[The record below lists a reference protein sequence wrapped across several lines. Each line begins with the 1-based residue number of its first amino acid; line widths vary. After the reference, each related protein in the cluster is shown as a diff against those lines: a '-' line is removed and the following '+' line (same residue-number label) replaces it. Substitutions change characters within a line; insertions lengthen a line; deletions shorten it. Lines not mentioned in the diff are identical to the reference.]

1 MSTSLASSL
10 QLKRA
15 ETWSPESL
23 MHTSSSVR
31 QKHRKVTTVITVQW
45 SCRSLMILFLSSLM
59 FKMVIKICYIIKY
72 MLYIIKIKRLT
83 LQIIWQLM
91 AWVRIHVTLI
101 IINHQSS
108 LTQCA
113 NVWFFPLVCF
123 YSDHCQSN
131 WTETQCDNHRSF
143 GIWDCK
149 LLSKSWSVLLT
160 QVK

>member
-45 SCRSLMILFLSSLM
+45 SCRSLMILFLSSLT
-59 FKMVIKICYIIKY
+59 FKMVIKVCYIIKY
-72 MLYIIKIKRLT
+72 MLHIIKIKRLT

-101 IINHQSS
+101 IINHHWHGVPTFGSFLS
-108 LTQCA
+108 FVFTVTIARAIELKHNATIIAALAFETA
-113 NVWFFPLVCF
+113 NF
-123 YSDHCQSN
+123 YQKAGLYFWH
-131 WTETQCDNHRSF
+131 
-143 GIWDCK
+143 K
-149 LLSKSWSVLLT
+149 
-160 QVK
+160 